1 VKALEEI
8 WFENGISSNAPGDEE
23 EQPRNMPTVLVI
35 LGVVSQKDRQ
45 ANVSDFLH
53 RVRSLASVLYPRLTA
68 LSTDSDR
75 EV

>member
-8 WFENGISSNAPGDEE
+8 WFENDSSSNAPRDED

-53 RVRSLASVLYPRLTA
+53 RVGSLVPVLFLY
-68 LSTDSDR
+68 
-75 EV
+75 